1 MKRKKIVCPKEVS
14 NKQIVYKIKRST
26 DKKVLTKCMYCFSP
40 EKVFFKSDSPFFRCG
55 LYTSMSTHLGKM
67 GVLGEEGQ
75 RAKIGFLKYI
85 VGQFGLKK
93 FHRTLSLI
101 HFFIISTSPWIR
113 NFFIIRTSPWIRIF
127 YYSIELS
134 R

>member
-26 DKKVLTKCMYCFSP
+26 DKKVLTKCIAFLRKRFSS
-40 EKVFFKSDSPFFRCG
+40 KVTPPFFDVGCN
-55 LYTSMSTHLGKM
+55 SMSTHLGKM

-93 FHRTLSLI
+93 FHWTLSLI
-101 HFFIISTSPWIR
+101 HFLLLEPHHGCE
-113 NFFIIRTSPWIRIF
+113 FFIIRTSPWIRNF
-127 YYSIELS
+127 DY
-134 R
+134 